1 MLGKITGR
9 CEHAHNT
16 HYHLSVLID
25 SLVQVTYFGGP
36 EVNPGSSNMSSLERE
51 EDFEFTGVSC
61 SITCISDITEC
72 DTTLKREEIKI
83 GGGGVFILISF
94 A

>member
-1 MLGKITGR
+1 MLNDD
-9 CEHAHNT
+9 AAP
-16 HYHLSVLID
+16 
-25 SLVQVTYFGGP
+25 VTYFGGP

-72 DTTLKREEIKI
+72 DTTLEKEEIKKKERGHEI
-83 GGGGVFILISF
+83 TLFNDQLIVT
-94 A
+94 